1 MRGILSII
9 VVAILLIYAGIC
21 LFLHTKQ
28 RDMIYYGWTTTVDAA
43 STDYALKRPDATL
56 RGWALNPGGS
66 DPILYFGG
74 NAERV
79 ESNREAFALLFP
91 GRSVYF
97 LAYRGYGAS
106 EGTPSEAALVPDAL
120 AFFDDVQRRHPGQ
133 KIAVIGRS
141 LGSGIAS
148 QVAAQRPVER
158 LALVTPFDS
167 MVGAARSH
175 YPIFP
180 IGWLLEE
187 RYESDKALKRYER
200 PILIVHGGRDDVVPE
215 ANTLRLIEALPAPP
229 TVVRIAKADH
239 NDISNYPEFVAALL
253 EFFSR

>member
-1 MRGILSII
+1 MRNFLVIATIA
-9 VVAILLIYAGIC
+9 VLLGYLGIC
-21 LFLHTKQ
+21 WFLHAKQ

-56 RGWALNPGGS
+56 RGWVANPS
-66 DPILYFGG
+66 KPDPILYFGG

-79 ESNREAFALLFP
+79 EFNREAFALLFP

-120 AFFDDVQRRHPGQ
+120 AFFDDVQHRHPGQ

-180 IGWLLEE
+180 VAWLLEE

-229 TVVRIAKADH
+229 TVVRIANADH